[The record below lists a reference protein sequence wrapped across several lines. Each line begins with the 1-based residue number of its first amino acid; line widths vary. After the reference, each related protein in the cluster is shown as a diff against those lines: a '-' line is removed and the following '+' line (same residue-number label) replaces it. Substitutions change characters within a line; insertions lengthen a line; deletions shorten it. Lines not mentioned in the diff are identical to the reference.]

1 LLLWLNGLKERK
13 RLRAVA
19 YILQALKSGLRD
31 PNGDA
36 LLDDIQRAF
45 PKELLVEDQ
54 FIARLVTRASDDP
67 KDGLIV
73 GARASSFLKQGHVY
87 ELVQVLGELVLRDM
101 GPSCVKKLRNEP
113 EQGPPISW
121 GSSVDTVL
129 GLGKELFM
137 TKEEYAA
144 ACAEAN
150 PRECRTCRF
159 SGYDPDG
166 PYCTQ
171 PQVTEGHPC
180 GLVLS
185 SRAVAEKCPA
195 PKHPFWKVRE

>member
-36 LLDDIQRAF
+36 LLNDIQQAF
-45 PKELLVEDQ
+45 PKELLVEDR

-67 KDGLIV
+67 KDGLIL
-73 GARASSFLKQGHVY
+73 GARASGFLKQGHVY
-87 ELVQVLGELVLRDM
+87 ELVQVLGELVLRDV
-101 GPSCVKKLRNEP
+101 GPSCVKKLLNVP
-113 EQGPPISW
+113 GSGPPISW
-121 GSSVDTVL
+121 GSSVDTIL
-129 GLGKELFM
+129 HLGKPVFM
-137 TKEEYAA
+137 TVDEYTEV
-144 ACAEAN
+144 CERDN

-159 SGYDPDG
+159 SGYDQDG

-195 PKHPFWKVRE
+195 PKHPFWKGRE